1 MRDKYFFMH
10 HALELARLTIGQT
23 RPNPSVGAV
32 VVKDGQVVGTG
43 THMKSGEPH
52 AEVFALKQAGELAK
66 DAEIYVTLEPCAHYG
81 KTPPCTK
88 AIIDAGIKKV
98 YVATLDPNPK
108 VAGGGV
114 EWIRREGI
122 DVEVGILEQ
131 EAQDINKM
139 FFHFMKTK
147 RPYITL
153 KTAVSL
159 DGKMTANSGDSKWIT
174 SDQSRLDV
182 HHNRHRHDAILVG
195 SETVLRDDP
204 LLTTRLPH
212 GGMNPTRI
220 VLDTH
225 LSIPLETKLL
235 TNHDSNTIVVCGKN
249 ANTNKEDVLND
260 IDHVQVWRLNHEQI
274 NLEALLDRMAD
285 EKLMSLYVEGGSTI
299 HSAFIQEKLFNE
311 IHVYMAPKL
320 IGGAM
325 SKAFYNQLGFD
336 EVKDSIHVE
345 FDSVE
350 TIGQDIKII
359 AKPREEEGS

>member
-1 MRDKYFFMH
+1 MRDKHFFMH

-32 VVKDGQVVGTG
+32 VVKDGRVVGTG

-52 AEVFALKQAGELAK
+52 AEVFALQQAGELAQG
-66 DAEIYVTLEPCAHYG
+66 AEIYVTLEPCAHHG
-81 KTPPCTK
+81 KTPPCAK
-88 AIIDAGIKKV
+88 AIIDSGIQKV

-108 VAGGGV
+108 VAGKGV
-114 EWIRREGI
+114 EWIRSEGI
-122 DVEVGILEQ
+122 DVEVGIFEE
-131 EAQDINKM
+131 EAQEINKM
-139 FFHFMKTK
+139 FFHYMKTK

-212 GGMNPTRI
+212 GGINPTRI

-225 LSIPLETKLL
+225 LSIPLESKLL
-235 TNHDSNTIVVCGKN
+235 TNDEADTIVVCGKQ
-249 ANTNKEDVLND
+249 AHNKKEEALSS
-260 IDHVQVWRLNHEQI
+260 IDHVHVWRLDAERIHLN
-274 NLEALLDRMAD
+274 ALLDRMSEA
-285 EKLMSLYVEGGSTI
+285 KLMSLYVEGGSTI
-299 HSAFIQEKLFNE
+299 HSAFIQEQLFDE

-320 IGGAM
+320 IGGSM
-325 SKAFYNQLGFD
+325 SKAFYNQFGFE
-336 EVKDSIHVE
+336 EVKDSIQVE
-345 FDSVE
+345 FNSVE
-350 TIGQDIKII
+350 TIGKDIKMI
-359 AKPREEEGS
+359 AKPLKEEE